1 MTYQSQ
7 VTMGPDWDH
16 ADIETIPDPSDLELP
31 KTVVIDN
38 NEELSVVV
46 FDIETTGFGY
56 DSEIVQL
63 SAVCDKGEFDK
74 YIIPTKPIHPKATEV
89 THLFSTGT
97 RLYYKGQQLK
107 TEPKENVF
115 NSFIDWLPK
124 NALLVA
130 HNCKQFDAKILVS
143 QMQPLASTFLENLK
157 DHIKSY
163 SQSSL
168 AKDIL
173 KTTYNAH
180 NALDDVKILKQLI
193 EVDITKEQ
201 LIENSFEVNEIE
213 RQLQMFNA
221 KKHLLVSYNGVIR
234 EKVMS
239 KALCD
244 RAAGSG
250 LSFEHIKSSFRRAGQ
265 DGVRS
270 IFAEKTSNGNQG
282 SVIRRKL

>member
-1 MTYQSQ
+1 
-7 VTMGPDWDH
+7 MGPDGDH
-16 ADIETIPDPSDLELP
+16 ADIETIPDLSDLELP

-56 DSEIVQL
+56 DSEKVQL
-63 SAVCDKGEFDK
+63 PAVCDKGEFDK
-74 YIIPTKPIHPKATEV
+74 YIIPTKPIHPKATKV

-107 TEPKENVF
+107 TELKENVI

-157 DHIKSY
+157 DHMLGFSDTLPLFRVKFPKRKSY

-234 EKVMS
+234 EKEM
-239 KALCD
+239 KD
-244 RAAGSG
+244 
-250 LSFEHIKSSFRRAGQ
+250 
-265 DGVRS
+265 
-270 IFAEKTSNGNQG
+270 N
-282 SVIRRKL
+282 